1 MTTDV
6 ITGFSLTAVIILMVV
21 VAYSVCLGCTCV
33 LYLSE
38 ELRLRKE
45 KRRKLQK
52 VFAAPDDKVL
62 DTKQPMDPSYALN
75 SPTHNAFR
83 RLLTFEEKQ
92 KV

>member
-1 MTTDV
+1 V

-21 VAYSVCLGCTCV
+21 AGYSVCLGCSCL

-45 KRRKLQK
+45 KRRKLHK
-52 VFAAPDDKVL
+52 VFAAPDDKVI
-62 DTKQPMDPSYALN
+62 DTQQPIDPTYTLN
-75 SPTHNAFR
+75 SPTNVFR
-83 RLLTFEEKQ
+83 RMLTFEEKQ